1 MLTTITPF
9 LAAFLLPGGLTFPYP
24 FTNSSTP
31 SNGTGHN
38 TTSTNTTSNSTVEYN
53 CEYVY
58 PSDITVVNQR
68 YPDYNSS
75 HLHKAK
81 TFFMLRREV
90 GDAGEIASR
99 VQFQSLPSNASNTT
113 CRLEFV
119 LPQLSLQLISGFN
132 PSFNIYQVQRDI
144 DAVATWNTYKVN
156 NGADLFGRVNGEP
169 DALAKTRSISGI
181 AAINE
186 TRCNDT
192 LTFQMGMVYNSR
204 DGIPNYWDFSQVSP
218 PAWPEQGFRI
228 VWGC

>member
-9 LAAFLLPGGLTFPYP
+9 LAVLLLPGGLTFPYP
-24 FTNSSTP
+24 FTNSTTP
-31 SNGTGHN
+31 SNGTSYN
-38 TTSTNTTSNSTVEYN
+38 TTNTNSTRNGTVEYK

-58 PSDITVVNQR
+58 PSDVTVVNQR

-90 GDAGEIASR
+90 ADVGEIASR
-99 VQFQSLPSNASNTT
+99 VQFEDLPSNASNTT
-113 CRLEFV
+113 CRLEFI
-119 LPQLSLQLISGFN
+119 LPRPNLQLISGFN
-132 PSFNIYQVQRDI
+132 PSFNVYQVERDTEG
-144 DAVATWNTYKVN
+144 VATWNTYQGN
-156 NGADLFGRVNGEP
+156 NGAELFGRVNGEP
-169 DALAKTRSISGI
+169 DALERTQLVGGV

-186 TRCNDT
+186 TSCNDT

-204 DGIPNYWDFSQVSP
+204 DGIPNYWDFLQVSP
-218 PAWPEQGFRI
+218 PAWPEQGFRM